1 MTVASNTRYLRYAS
15 ILVIAAYVAYA
26 SFLGFRKPWSRA
38 FDATVSFAIA
48 LQTIKSMKMPYR
60 FIDDIATADIAFEA
74 FGATLEEV
82 FAAAAEALL
91 DAMLN
96 NPEALDIAKREN
108 LILEAES
115 AEMLLFDFL
124 QELVFLKDRDQALLR
139 AEEVVVAP
147 HGDGYRLQ
155 AVLSGERLDYA
166 RHDLVVDVK
175 AVTMHQFKL
184 VPAENGWQARVVVD
198 I

>member
-1 MTVASNTRYLRYAS
+1 
-15 ILVIAAYVAYA
+15 
-26 SFLGFRKPWSRA
+26 
-38 FDATVSFAIA
+38 
-48 LQTIKSMKMPYR
+48 MPYR

-139 AEEVVVAP
+139 AEKVIVAP
-147 HGDGYRLQ
+147 HGDSYRLQ

>member
-1 MTVASNTRYLRYAS
+1 
-15 ILVIAAYVAYA
+15 
-26 SFLGFRKPWSRA
+26 
-38 FDATVSFAIA
+38 
-48 LQTIKSMKMPYR
+48 MPYR

-96 NPEALDIAKREN
+96 NPEALDIARRED

-139 AEEVVVAP
+139 AEEMIVAP

-155 AVLSGERLDYA
+155 AVLSGEQLDYA

-175 AVTMHQFKL
+175 AVTMHQFML

>member
-1 MTVASNTRYLRYAS
+1 
-15 ILVIAAYVAYA
+15 
-26 SFLGFRKPWSRA
+26 
-38 FDATVSFAIA
+38 
-48 LQTIKSMKMPYR
+48 MPYR

-74 FGATLEEV
+74 FGATLDEV